1 MNDNKYYVYHWINDD
16 TNLPFYVGKGSGNR
30 YKSTKKNS
38 RNPWFERI
46 INKHNCHPEIIIDN
60 LSEEEAFQKEIEIE
74 QKHKALGYELCNLI
88 PCGSAPPHFSGEK
101 NGNYGNYWTEEQKKN
116 VSNKMIETKC
126 HAGSRNGR
134 SKRCMCVETGVIHE
148 YKSKFLEELG
158 LKDVWSITV
167 SCKNPTRTAKGFHF
181 VDGDKIEELNTP
193 ERRQQYLDSIRN
205 SRFTQ

>member
-16 TNLPFYVGKGSGNR
+16 TNLPFYVGKGTGNR

-46 INKHNCHPEIIIDN
+46 ISKHNCHAEIVIDG
-60 LSEEEAFQKEIEIE
+60 LTEEEAFKKEIELE
-74 QKHKALGYELCNLI
+74 NKYRDLGYELCNLI

-101 NGNYGNYWTEEQKKN
+101 NSNYGNYWTEEQKKN

-167 SCKNPTRTAKGFHF
+167 SCKNPVRTAKGFHF
-181 VDGDKIEELNTP
+181 VDGDIIEKLNTP
-193 ERRQQYLDSIRN
+193 ELRQQYLDSIRN